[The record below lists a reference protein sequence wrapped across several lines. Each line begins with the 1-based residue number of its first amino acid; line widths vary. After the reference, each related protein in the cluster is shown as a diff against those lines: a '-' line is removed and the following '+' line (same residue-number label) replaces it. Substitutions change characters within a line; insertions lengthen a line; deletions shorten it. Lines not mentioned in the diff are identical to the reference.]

1 MLSIGLTGGIG
12 SGKSEAARMFSRL
25 GAPVIDADEIAH
37 RVVEPG
43 SEALAE
49 IVASFGKA
57 VLSADG
63 TLDRAGLADI
73 VFEKPELRQR
83 LEAIIHPRVR
93 EQIRAGKAR
102 YERLPYVIIVIPLL
116 LESGQRD
123 LVDRVLTVN
132 ADEPVRIARVKARD
146 NRTET
151 QIRAIIQNQADDRL
165 RRTAADDELDNNGSL
180 EELRLAVQQLHR
192 HYLALSAGDNFM

>member
-25 GAPVIDADEIAH
+25 GVPVIDADEIAH
-37 RVVEPG
+37 RAVQPG

-49 IVASFGKA
+49 IVALFGEA

-63 TLDRAGLADI
+63 TLDRAGIADI

-93 EQIRAGKAR
+93 QRIRADKAR

-132 ADEPVRIARVKARD
+132 ADEGVRIARVRARD

-151 QIRAIIQNQADDRL
+151 QIRAIIKSQADDQQ
-165 RRTAADDELDNNGSL
+165 RRSAADDALDNNGSL

-192 HYLALSAGDNFM
+192 HYLELSAGDNFM